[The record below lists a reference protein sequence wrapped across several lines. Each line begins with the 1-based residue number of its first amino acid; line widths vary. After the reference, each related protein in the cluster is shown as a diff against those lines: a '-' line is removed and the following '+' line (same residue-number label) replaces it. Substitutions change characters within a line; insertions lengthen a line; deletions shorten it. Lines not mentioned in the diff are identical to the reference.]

1 MAKIEN
7 KPEVLET
14 ETATPVSKPA
24 GFEFHKLN
32 TLAVVSLA
40 SALTWVGAIGAIV
53 TGHIS
58 LAQIKQT
65 HERGRVLAI
74 IGLVLGYVYL
84 VGGLVAGVLMV
95 LLRLRG
101 WHLGHEGGFG
111 YGRDDFGNGQMGPG
125 MMNQWSNN

>member
-14 ETATPVSKPA
+14 ETATPVSKPT

-32 TLAVVSLA
+32 TLAVVSFA
-40 SALTWVGAIGAIV
+40 SAVTWVGAIGAII

-65 HERGRVLAI
+65 NERGRVLAI
-74 IGLVLGYVYL
+74 IGLVVGYLYL
-84 VGGLVAGVLMV
+84 VGGVVAAVLML

-101 WHLGHEGGFG
+101 WDLGHDGGFG
-111 YGRDDFGNGQMGPG
+111 RDGFGNGQMGPG